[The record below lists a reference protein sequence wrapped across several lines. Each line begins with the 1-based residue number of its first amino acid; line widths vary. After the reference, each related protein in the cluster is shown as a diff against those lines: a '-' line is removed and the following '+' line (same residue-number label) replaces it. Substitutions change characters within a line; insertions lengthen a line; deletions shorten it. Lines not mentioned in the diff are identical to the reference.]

1 MSLGWESANHITGFL
16 ISNIMDY
23 FEFLHIE
30 IHPVKEITREY
41 IQEKKNTITLLYY
54 GRHELDSRL
63 FL

>member
-1 MSLGWESANHITGFL
+1 
-16 ISNIMDY
+16 MDY

-30 IHPVKEITREY
+30 IHPVKEITWEY